1 MRKQIISPISG
12 LESKTFSVHRIT
24 KIPQASYISLIRS
37 PALSVNQL
45 AETNR
50 HPANESREQIL
61 QYPFEAPMP
70 RHLKHFKKL
79 LPQTLSPHTM
89 NKILRELDAGQ
100 LDRRSLD
107 DSNGSPS
114 EFSQEESLLSNS
126 PVTRNNLYYT
136 YPHPSLFDCLSQES
150 SSSIILR
157 FNYKSFYIFSMK
169 FSQYISN
176 FL

>member
-1 MRKQIISPISG
+1 M
-12 LESKTFSVHRIT
+12 
-24 KIPQASYISLIRS
+24 IRS

-50 HPANESREQIL
+50 HPADESREQIL

-70 RHLKHFKKL
+70 PHLKHFKKL
-79 LPQTLSPHTM
+79 LQRTPSPHTM

-114 EFSQEESLLSNS
+114 EFSQEESLLPNS
-126 PVTRNNLYYT
+126 SVTRNNLYYT
-136 YPHPSLFDCLSQES
+136 YSRLLFLTLKTLAIPLCSIVCHKNPPPVS
-150 SSSIILR
+150 SYVLITKVSTY
-157 FNYKSFYIFSMK
+157 F
-169 FSQYISN
+169 Q
-176 FL
+176 